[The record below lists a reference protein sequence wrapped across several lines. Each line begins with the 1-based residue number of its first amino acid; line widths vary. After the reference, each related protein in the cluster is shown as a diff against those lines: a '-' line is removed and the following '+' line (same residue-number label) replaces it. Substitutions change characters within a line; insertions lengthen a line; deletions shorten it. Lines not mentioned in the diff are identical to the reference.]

1 MLVLTCRLA
10 RCSIELLAL
19 PVDLGEGHSIHVDLA
34 RDALLGWSTR
44 SDSLRTLIH
53 LPLRVHDKASMVVV
67 PGMLLSLLLLLCY
80 ALAVTRLL
88 ALDLLDALGIGSIAK
103 VIIV

>member
-1 MLVLTCRLA
+1 
-10 RCSIELLAL
+10 
-19 PVDLGEGHSIHVDLA
+19 
-34 RDALLGWSTR
+34 
-44 SDSLRTLIH
+44 
-53 LPLRVHDKASMVVV
+53 MVVV

>member
-67 PGMLLSLLLLLCY
+67 PGMLLSLLLLCY

-88 ALDLLDALGIGSIAK
+88 ALDLLDALGIGSIAE